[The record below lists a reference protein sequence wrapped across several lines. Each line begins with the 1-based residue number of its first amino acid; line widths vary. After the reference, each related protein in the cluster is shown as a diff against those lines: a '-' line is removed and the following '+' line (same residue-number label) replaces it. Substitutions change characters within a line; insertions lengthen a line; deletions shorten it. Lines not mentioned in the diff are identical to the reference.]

1 MVCDTKGQSKGQL
14 AGLLVRLSQGFDGY
28 DRGVSM
34 SRVTDIVDRVTDQIA
49 RGLLKPGDRL
59 HSVRTGAQEH
69 GVSKNTMAEAY
80 DRLVS
85 MGRLEAKQG
94 SGYYVARAA
103 TPRVEPRPPH
113 LAEAVDHVSLL
124 REQLERHYAVRV
136 GDGRPPPSWL
146 ERLEVGG
153 HARLMRPVGGSDL
166 DHGYGSPWGYAP
178 LRERIALTLAERS
191 ITAPPER
198 ILLTQGANHA
208 LDLVCRQLLEPGDTA
223 LVDTPGYYPLFGKL
237 KLAKVTVAGVRRRH
251 DGPDL
256 EDFAAKIA
264 ALKPKIFFTQSLAH
278 NPTGGSISIAVA
290 HRLLQIA
297 AQNGVTIVEDDP
309 FADVLPASSP
319 RLAAL
324 DQLERVIYIGT
335 FSKTLS
341 ASLRV
346 GYLAA
351 SPALAQSLCDLKM
364 LTVVSTSDY
373 LERLVFTLIAGGQ
386 YLRHLRRLKARIET
400 ASADALA
407 ALERV
412 GIAVAA
418 PPTGG
423 YYIWGTLPAG
433 LDETVLVRAA
443 ADRGIFLAPGSVF
456 STGRTADTLSLRI
469 NIAYASDPRF
479 LDFMAE
485 RIAAATP

>member
-1 MVCDTKGQSKGQL
+1 
-14 AGLLVRLSQGFDGY
+14 
-28 DRGVSM
+28 M
-34 SRVTDIVDRVTDQIA
+34 SRTGDIVDRITSQIE

-59 HSVRTGAQEH
+59 HSVRAGAQEH
-69 GVSKNTMAEAY
+69 GVSKNTMSEVY
-80 DRLVS
+80 DRLVA
-85 MGRLEAKQG
+85 MGRVEAKQG

-103 TPRVEPRPPH
+103 KPRVEPRPPH

-124 REQLERHYAVRV
+124 REQLERHYSVRV

-146 ERLEVGG
+146 ERLEVGA
-153 HARLMRPVGGSDL
+153 HARLVRPVGSSDL
-166 DHGYGSPWGYAP
+166 DHGYGNPWGYAP
-178 LRERIALTLAERS
+178 LRERIALMLADRS

-237 KLAKVTVAGVRRRH
+237 KLARVTVAGVRRRA

-264 ALKPKIFFTQSLAH
+264 ALKPKVFFTQSLAH

-297 AQNGVTIVEDDP
+297 AQHGVLIVEDDP
-309 FADVLPASSP
+309 FADVLPASAP

-346 GYLAA
+346 GYIAA
-351 SPALAQSLCDLKM
+351 APALAQSLCDLKM

-373 LERLVFTLIAGGQ
+373 VERLIFTLIAGGQ
-386 YLRHLRRLKARIET
+386 YLRHLRRLRARIET
-400 ASADALA
+400 AGAQSLA

-412 GIAVAA
+412 GIAVPAA
-418 PPTGG
+418 PAGG

-433 LDETVLVRAA
+433 LDEAELVRAA

-456 STGRTADTLSLRI
+456 STGKIADAVSLRI

-479 LDFMAE
+479 LDFIAE
-485 RIAAATP
+485 QVAGIGR